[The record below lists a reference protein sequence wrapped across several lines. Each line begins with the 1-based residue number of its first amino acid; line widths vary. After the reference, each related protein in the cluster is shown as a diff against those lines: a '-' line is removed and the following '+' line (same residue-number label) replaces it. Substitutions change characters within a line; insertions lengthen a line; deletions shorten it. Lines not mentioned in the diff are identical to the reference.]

1 MVPSSMAKYFVAY
14 AYFLKN
20 GGHGFGNIEADRS
33 WPIAGQADINE
44 LTEHITDSLC
54 RAMNQP
60 SLTLTILGWQRFED
74 DIERKRP
81 EPGQPSNVISLH
93 PS

>member
-1 MVPSSMAKYFVAY
+1 MAKYFVAY

-33 WPIAGQADINE
+33 WPIAGQDDINE

-74 DIERKRP
+74 DVPRKQYEKRDRK
-81 EPGQPSNVISLH
+81 SVV
-93 PS
+93 